1 MAFLTSPGVSVTIT
15 DESQYLPA
23 STNSVPFVLFATAQ
37 SKANSSGTG
46 IATGT
51 TQTNANRLFRV
62 SSQRDLVNLFGTP
75 TFYTSN
81 IGTPIQGYE
90 LNEYGLLA
98 AYSALGVTNSLYCM
112 RADID
117 LASLVGQAG
126 RPSGAPAD
134 GTLWLDT
141 TQSSWGIYEFN
152 QVTGQFSLK
161 TPLVIT
167 DSNQVLFGAPLNSLG
182 NIGDYAVIAIPTYE
196 VPSSPNGKQYFYKAR
211 NNTWVVVGSSAWL
224 QDVPTIQST
233 VTSPT
238 LTPGDSFT
246 LRLANN
252 INRSVTITIPA
263 SPNNN
268 ITYIADE
275 INNLGW
281 GELSA
286 QVIGGRLNIFS
297 SQKISNPLSVRF
309 LTIVQ
314 GTGTVLADLGILA
327 GTYNQPAMFV
337 GTSSQQ
343 PLWQQGQTT
352 PRPSGSV
359 WVKVGVSGNGLNPVV
374 NQWNGV
380 TGVWENKTVSTAI
393 ADWAITATLD
403 SQGGKNIPAG
413 SLYAQYNFNG
423 QLASSPVYYWQKAN
437 TGATVVEGS
446 INNPTFNNGPYTFE
460 VRISIPGSPAL
471 SDIFQYQVTLADS
484 SNAQDFITAWTA
496 AAIPFTQ
503 ASVNEEGAIVLT
515 HTEGGVIE
523 IRDLSNTDILA
534 DAGFIVGSTPFTK
547 VGNNILISYTP
558 VQTTTTGIG
567 TGLSITVT
575 RGFNY
580 VVTPIIVD
588 GGEDYV
594 EGDLVTFSGTDL
606 GGTSPTNDLVV
617 KVTSVGGG
625 GEVLG
630 AVYVSG
636 TPNIQYYTL
645 LSDWVEIDLTASAT
659 ALTRSPTNGTT
670 WFYSVVN
677 QVDIM
682 VNYNGAWRG
691 YKNQNY
697 DANGFPTPS
706 GSNATDPNGPIVGA
720 SEPETQSDGTALV
733 YGDLWIDTSDLE
745 NYPVINRWQQVN
757 GLDQW
762 VRVDNTDQVNSNGVL
777 FADAR
782 WATNGSVNPSTDPV
796 PSIVSMLSS
805 NYVDLDV
812 PASSLYPT
820 GMLLFN
826 TRRSGYNVK
835 EYRTNY
841 FISSNFPDQAL
852 PAQKDAWVSA
862 SGLQANGSPFMG
874 RKAQRAMVVKAMKEA
889 IDTNTAIRD
898 EDSFFNLIAA
908 PNYPE
913 LQPNMIT
920 LNADRGETAFIIG
933 DTPMRLAEDPTAI
946 QAWATNSANAT
957 STGEDGLVTRNTY
970 MGLFYPSGLSN
981 DLSGNQVVVPASH
994 MMIRT
999 LLRND
1004 AVAYPWLAPAGVR
1017 RGVIDNAVSIG
1028 YIDAASGEFQPTRT
1042 RIGIRDTLYTFQINP
1057 LVFFTGNGLLNYG
1070 NKSSFDSQSA
1080 LDRINVA
1087 RLVAYIRRQLTI
1099 AARPFVFEPNDP
1111 LTRQQIQSVIQ
1122 TLLVDLVAKRG
1133 IFDYLVV
1140 CDDSNNTPARI
1151 DRNELWVD
1159 VAIEPTKA
1167 AEFIYIP
1174 VRVLN
1179 TGELS
1184 GNA

>member
-51 TQTNANRLFRV
+51 TQANANRLFRV

-161 TPLVIT
+161 TPIVIT
-167 DSNQVLFGAPLNSLG
+167 DSSQVLFGAPLNTLG
-182 NIGDYAVIAIPTYE
+182 NVGDYAVIAIPTYE
-196 VPSSPNGKQYFYKAR
+196 VPTSQNGNQYFYKAK
-211 NNTWVVVGSSAWL
+211 NNTWVAVGSSAWL
-224 QDVPTIQST
+224 QDVPTVQATIT
-233 VTSPT
+233 VPT
-238 LTPGDSFT
+238 LTAGNTFEI
-246 LRLANN
+246 RLANDP
-252 INRSVTITIPA
+252 NRSAVITVPSA
-263 SPNNN
+263 PNNN
-268 ITYIADE
+268 APGIATE

-281 GELSA
+281 TELSA
-286 QVIGGRLNIFS
+286 QSIGGRLNIFS
-297 SQKISNPLSVRF
+297 AQNKNAPINRF
-309 LTIVQ
+309 VTIVA
-314 GTGTVLADLGILA
+314 GTGTVLSDLGIST
-327 GTYNQPAMFV
+327 GTYNQPTMFF
-337 GTSSQQ
+337 GTSAQQ
-343 PLWQQGQTT
+343 PLWQQGQTS

-359 WVKVGVSGNGLNPVV
+359 WIKVGAAGNGLNPVI

-380 TGVWENKTVSTAI
+380 TGVWESKTVSTAV
-393 ADWAITATLD
+393 ADWAVSARLD

-413 SLYAQYNFNG
+413 TLYAQYYFNN
-423 QLASSPVYYWQKAN
+423 QIASSPVYYWQKAN

-446 INNPTFNNGPYTFE
+446 INNPTFNNGPYTFL
-460 VRISIPGSPAL
+460 VRVSVPGSSIL
-471 SDIFQYQVTLADS
+471 SQIYQVNLADGA
-484 SNAQDFITAWTA
+484 NAQDFVSAWISA
-496 AAIPFTQ
+496 VIPFTQ
-503 ASVNEEGAIVLT
+503 ANVNEEGAIVLT

-523 IRDLSNTDILA
+523 IRDTTATDISA
-534 DAGFIVGSTPFTK
+534 DAGFIVGSTPYTK
-547 VGNNILISYTP
+547 EGFVDVKGYA
-558 VQTTTTGIG
+558 TTQGSTSGIG
-567 TGLSITVT
+567 AGLTIAVT
-575 RGFNY
+575 KGNSY
-580 VVTPIIVD
+580 VISNID
-588 GGEDYV
+588 NGGADYV

-606 GGTSPTNDLVV
+606 DGTSPANDLVV
-617 KVTSVGGG
+617 QVTSVGGG

-630 AVYVSG
+630 VVYVSG
-636 TPNIQYYTL
+636 IPNIQYTTL

-706 GSNATDPNGPIVGA
+706 GLNATDPNGPIVGA
-720 SEPETQSDGTALV
+720 SEPETQSDGTSLV

-796 PSIVSMLSS
+796 PTIVSMLSS

-874 RKAQRAMVVKAMKEA
+874 RKAQRAMVVKAMREA

-1042 RIGIRDTLYTFQINP
+1042 RIGIRDTLYTYQINP

-1122 TLLVDLVAKRG
+1122 TLFVDLVAKRG

-1140 CDDSNNTPARI
+1140 CDESNNTPARI